1 VKPWSLYYFFYTSLL
16 WCCTQSVE
24 LQLPADAAIEIA
36 VEACHAF
43 LSSHAD
49 YKELQLVL
57 CASAGSPAI
66 ETVFK
71 HPAFTP
77 SQTSSTSAVG
87 SAGNTSTADAQ
98 PQSQQLF
105 ISDIDN
111 RLSVVEG
118 SIVQLGDAGCPCA
131 YIVNPIGLRA
141 IKPFGKTGDAVHAAC
156 GEDLCKW
163 QCTQSAA

>member
-1 VKPWSLYYFFYTSLL
+1 V
-16 WCCTQSVE
+16 QSVQ
-24 LQLPADAAIEIA
+24 LQLPVDAAVKIA

-49 YKELQLVL
+49 HQELQLVL
-57 CASAGSPAI
+57 CASSAI
-66 ETVFK
+66 DTLSK
-71 HPAFTP
+71 HSGFTP
-77 SQTSSTSAVG
+77 RQTSSTSAVG
-87 SAGNTSTADAQ
+87 SAGNIPTAVAQ

-105 ISDIDN
+105 ISNIDN

-118 SIVQLGDAGCPCA
+118 SIVQLRDAGCPCA

-163 QCTQSAA
+163 QCTQSAAYH